1 MFSLQKALGKDD
13 RFFGLLES
21 SAAEAHASAQALTLF
36 FSAPPSAR
44 SLAGFAQSRRKEKQ
58 LNERIIET
66 LATQVM
72 TLFEREDVEALSKA
86 LYKIP
91 KTIEKIGERMLAAPN
106 LLEGVDLSR
115 QVAMLEKATEL
126 LHNMVHELRQ
136 GVAPE
141 VIKKHNAEL
150 QHIEGEMDKSM
161 TALATG
167 IYQMQGDVGRA
178 IFLKDLYD
186 LLERTTD
193 RCRDAGNVI
202 IQIVLKST

>member
-72 TLFEREDVEALSKA
+72 TMFEREDVEALSKA

-91 KTIEKIGERMLAAPN
+91 KTVEKFAERFVISLH
-106 LLEGVDLSR
+106 LVKDVDFSR
-115 QVAMLEKATEL
+115 
-126 LHNMVHELRQ
+126 H
-136 GVAPE
+136 
-141 VIKKHNAEL
+141 
-150 QHIEGEMDKSM
+150 
-161 TALATG
+161 TALLDEASAPVPRLTVAACS
-167 IYQMQGDVGRA
+167 VGVMITRTWTSSGPGFPAKSLLYRPNNAASVIEWEISCSSRA
-178 IFLKDLYD
+178 FAITRSEVALILR
-186 LLERTTD
+186 RTTVSSSN
-193 RCRDAGNVI
+193 A
-202 IQIVLKST
+202 